1 MRCYSYLDFVVKRS
15 KKQVEHVANFIPAED
30 FWAAMTCGH
39 RIIGEQYP
47 DGHSHVDVLKRQQFA
62 QAALVDT
69 SLITEDDRDLAQ
81 ELIAFQRGRLLD
93 MIAGKISNYGKIVVT
108 LFMQEEVDVNQSTNF
123 TFGVNQPG
131 YYIVHR
137 ENQRRGE
144 LIERSKLTS
153 QHVGKLKDRIEVRGT
168 VLRVFPSKNTVYQET
183 NGHILLGDDGNLYL
197 YWHSK
202 QDVYEDDYVYI
213 RGTVK
218 AHTDGNTTKLNRVL
232 YLVKE

>member
-1 MRCYSYLDFVVKRS
+1 MKRS
-15 KKQVEHVANFIPAED
+15 KKQVERVPKFIPAED
-30 FWAAMTCGH
+30 FWAAMACGY

-62 QAALVDT
+62 QAALADT
-69 SLITEDDRDLAQ
+69 SLITEEDRDLAR
-81 ELIAFQRGRLLD
+81 ELIEFQRGRLLD
-93 MIAGKISNYGKIVVT
+93 LISGKISNYGKIVVT
-108 LFMQEEVDVNQSTNF
+108 LFMQEEVDVNQSTSF

-137 ENQRRGE
+137 ENQRRNE

-153 QHVGKLKDRIEVRGT
+153 RHVGKVKDRIEVRGT
-168 VLRVFPSKNTVYQET
+168 VLRIFPSKNSVYQET
-183 NGHILLGDDGNLYL
+183 NGHVLLGDDGNLYL
-197 YWHSK
+197 YWHGNI
-202 QDVYEDDYVYI
+202 DVYEDQQVHI